1 MLDKKRLFSI
11 FLIVFIDLLGFSII
25 LPLLPFYAETF
36 GANPTVVG
44 LLVAIYAAAQMFSAP
59 LLGRLSDRFGRRPLL
74 LISIIG
80 SAIGFILLGFA
91 NSLLIL
97 FIARLLDGLTGGNI
111 SVAQAYITDVT
122 DEKNRSRGLG
132 LIGAA
137 FGLGFIIGPAL
148 GGILSQFGYAV
159 PAFVAAGISILN
171 FSLALFWL
179 PESLTDER
187 KLAISK
193 QKRRRTFSL
202 DALFEALKRP
212 VVGNLLHTRLF
223 YAFSFS
229 MFQTVFALYG
239 QYRFGLNA
247 SNTGYILAY
256 VGLLSAVTQ
265 GVVVG
270 RLSDRFS
277 DKLLILA
284 ATGLIALSLF
294 GWAFAPNII
303 FLLII
308 LLPIALSAGVL
319 NTVIN
324 SAITKAVPSDEFGG
338 ILGISASLESAT
350 RVVAP
355 TIGGFLLGKLGTSAP
370 GILAGG
376 ILIWLTIYIYR
387 YIYKVKLPV
396 VSQTAE
402 DSSGVS

>member
-59 LLGRLSDRFGRRPLL
+59 LLGRLSDRYGRRPLL

-80 SAIGFILLGFA
+80 SALGFVLLGFA

-159 PAFVAAGISILN
+159 PAFVAAGISFLN

-187 KLAISK
+187 KLAISQ
-193 QKRRRTFSL
+193 QKRRTISL
-202 DALFEALKRP
+202 NSLFEALKRP

-239 QYRFGLNA
+239 QYRFGLDA

-256 VGLLSAVTQ
+256 VGVLSAVTQ
-265 GVVVG
+265 GVIVG
-270 RLSDRFS
+270 RLSDQFS

-284 ATGLIALSLF
+284 ATGLISISLF
-294 GWAFAPNII
+294 GWAFAPNIP
-303 FLLII
+303 FLLFI
-308 LLPIALSAGVL
+308 LLPIALSAGIL

-350 RVVAP
+350 RVIAP

-370 GILAGG
+370 GILAGA
-376 ILIWLTIYIYR
+376 ILVWLTIYIYR

-396 VSQTAE
+396 VSQTAG